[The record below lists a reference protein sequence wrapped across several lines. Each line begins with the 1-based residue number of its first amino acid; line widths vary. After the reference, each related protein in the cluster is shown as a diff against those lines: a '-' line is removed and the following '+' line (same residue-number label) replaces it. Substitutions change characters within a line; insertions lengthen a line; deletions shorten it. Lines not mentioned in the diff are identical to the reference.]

1 MWRTRSILCRRLLH
15 LHQRMPVSTRIRPRC
30 CRWKLVARRY
40 YMHTTPQ
47 RPNLAHCFAGDK
59 MEAGRMHAI
68 PGCDYSHGRWS
79 IPMAASIA
87 IIKSR
92 CCVNTTSML
101 LGNRIMITIATSSDS
116 SRMFLIAY
124 QVRLLR
130 NSNVQIPMSAGFG
143 IRIARA
149 QAIAK
154 RRNCSVYEVMQRY
167 PRLKMCVS
175 CRDFYALNK
184 LGWRL
189 HRDKCYQGSDRA
201 LWVRVDS
208 RLTRQT
214 NARACSQSVPCV

>member
-1 MWRTRSILCRRLLH
+1 MKTCTLQLPLSANNIVSAGEDASVGLC
-15 LHQRMPVSTRIRPRC
+15 MIKYCT
-30 CRWKLVARRY
+30 
-40 YMHTTPQ
+40 HTT
-47 RPNLAHCFAGDK
+47 
-59 MEAGRMHAI
+59 
-68 PGCDYSHGRWS
+68 S
-79 IPMAASIA
+79 
-87 IIKSR
+87 
-92 CCVNTTSML
+92 L
-101 LGNRIMITIATSSDS
+101 LPGNRIMITIATSSDS

-124 QVRLLR
+124 QVRLLQ